1 MTHDR
6 SIDYAGMLKSTPQ
19 QVVQQFHQART
30 RWSLTDSYPMDEIL
44 PPIVVGRV
52 QRQEIFYPISDLR
65 LSAGVQFKDLGLAFA
80 AVLRARGHE
89 FRASIAVAGT
99 LGGPARAELQMRP
112 VQQGQTP
119 GTGWV
124 SLGSEEVPDGF
135 AAGKVTN
142 IDFWHHDQHL
152 ELWIENRRILSAH
165 YDWNL
170 ARRVQQ
176 VLGMSIAQALAQDTF
191 VPSAQSGISVSPGV
205 FGSPASY
212 PIPELWFEFSGP
224 VTLHRVAVARDLF
237 YQPVSGSMTGNSFV
251 LSNAAHPKLALKPLG
266 PDQYFVCGDN
276 SPMSSDARA
285 WRNVDKWVAKQ
296 IDPTPGV
303 VHKRLIVGKA
313 FFVYFP
319 AVQSREVL
327 GAKIPMVDAGR
338 LRWIW

>member
-1 MTHDR
+1 
-6 SIDYAGMLKSTPQ
+6 
-19 QVVQQFHQART
+19 
-30 RWSLTDSYPMDEIL
+30 
-44 PPIVVGRV
+44 
-52 QRQEIFYPISDLR
+52 
-65 LSAGVQFKDLGLAFA
+65 
-80 AVLRARGHE
+80 
-89 FRASIAVAGT
+89 
-99 LGGPARAELQMRP
+99 MRP